1 MQRNHFTL
9 IPVASPQHRK
19 KPNNKVVI
27 FLFLSFTASE
37 IGQNISRAA
46 TGDEAIFD
54 PHFLHT
60 SSDVPLD
67 LSVFSHST
75 PLQPGNY
82 LLGVILNERKIS
94 MSHVVVRKIEKT
106 STICISPELLEQL
119 HIKAEYLDDYPVKEP
134 DRRSSCQTIEQLVP
148 AARAHIDIATQQL
161 IISIPQAALSRRTPN
176 DIDPSLW
183 DSGINALLLSYDAN
197 YYQSTQQAGDFKSFY
212 NGDNIG
218 INLHGFMLRHRGSL
232 NWQQNNGKHYR
243 SQRNYV
249 EHDID
254 PLKARLTVGDA
265 DTSGNLFD
273 SFSFRGIM
281 LASDD
286 NMLPDSQRGYAPIIR
301 GVAQTNAHVTVRQNN
316 SLLYETTVPPG
327 PFSIDDLYP
336 TGYGGDISVTV
347 RESDGRVNQFT
358 VPYAAIAQLVRP
370 GMTLYSLTAGTL
382 RNMNL
387 SRSEKVAQ
395 ATLQRGISNHLTGYG
410 GVLSTRDYHALLLG
424 GALGTSYGAIAL
436 DATQTHAASQSQH
449 RQGQSYR
456 LTWSKLFNASN
467 STVSVAAWRFSSSG
481 YLSLNNAMRWREDAR
496 RAQPNETFSAY
507 APPRSRISVSLSQG
521 FNEGWGQLYLSA
533 IRQSYWQRSGNNNNQ
548 LQAGYSNTFGS
559 VNWSLSAN
567 RVHSREGEE
576 TQYTLGLSVPL
587 GSGSRSTSLN
597 MNLNHSNDG
606 LTSLANINS
615 SLGEGQQLEYNLGVS
630 HDRQQLSSANAA
642 ASWHT
647 PVTTLQGSYER
658 GSYSDSW
665 SAGMNGAVA
674 VVADG
679 IVASPWYSKTMAL
692 VSAPGASGAYVEG
705 HSGLQLNAQGQALVP
720 YLVAYRQNEIALNPQ
735 GLPPDVELTST
746 LSQTVPHSGALVKVD
761 FATRVGRAVLIH
773 VVLPAGQSLPF
784 GASVRDA
791 QGQDLGM
798 VAQGDMI
805 YVRLPEGDSRLEVM
819 SAGRS
824 ICTMNLSLS
833 KKSVSRNGFA
843 QFNLPCQPAT

>member
-1 MQRNHFTL
+1 MQRNNFTL
-9 IPVASPQHRK
+9 IPVDPSPTRRK
-19 KPNNKVVI
+19 SNNKFFI
-27 FLFLSFTASE
+27 FLFLSFTTSE

-60 SSDVPLD
+60 SSDTPLD
-67 LSVFSHST
+67 LSVFNHST

-94 MSHVVVRKIEKT
+94 MSQVVVKKIEKN
-106 STICISPELLEQL
+106 STICLSPELVEKL
-119 HIKAEYLDDYPVKEP
+119 HIKSEYLSDYHFKKS
-134 DRRSSCQTIEQLVP
+134 DRHSSCQTIEQLVP
-148 AARAHIDIATQQL
+148 AAQAHIDIATQQL
-161 IISIPQAALSRRTPN
+161 IISIPQAALSRRTSN

-183 DSGINALLLSYDAN
+183 DRGINALLFSYDAN
-197 YYQSTQQAGDFKSFY
+197 YYQSSQKEGDFKSFY

-232 NWQQNNGKHYR
+232 NWQQNSGKHYR

-249 EHDID
+249 EHDIA
-254 PLKARLTVGDA
+254 PLKARVTLGDA

-347 RESDGRVNQFT
+347 RESDGRENQFT

-370 GMTLYSLTAGTL
+370 GMMLYSLTAGTL
-382 RNMNL
+382 RNINL
-387 SRSEKVAQ
+387 SPSEKVAQ

-410 GVLSTRDYHALLLG
+410 GLLSTRYYHALLLG
-424 GALGTSYGAIAL
+424 GALGTPYGAIAL
-436 DATQTHAASQSQH
+436 DATQTHAASRRQH

-467 STVSVAAWRFSSSG
+467 STVSVAAWRLSSSG
-481 YLSLNNAMRWREDAR
+481 YLSLNNAVRWGEDAR
-496 RAQPNETFSAY
+496 RAHPNETLSAY
-507 APPRSRISVSLSQG
+507 ATPRSRISVSLSQG
-521 FNEGWGQLYLSA
+521 FHEGWGQLYLSA
-533 IRQSYWQRSGNNNNQ
+533 IRQSYWQGSGNNNQ
-548 LQAGYSNTFGS
+548 LQAGYSNNFGS
-559 VNWSLSAN
+559 VNGSLSVN
-567 RVHSREGEE
+567 RVHSRQGEE

-587 GSGSRSTSLN
+587 GSGSRHTSLN
-597 MNLNHSNDG
+597 VNVNYSNDG
-606 LTSLANINS
+606 LASLANINS
-615 SLGEGQQLEYNLGVS
+615 SLGEGQQLEYTLGAS
-630 HDRQQLSSANAA
+630 HDRQQHSSASAA

-658 GSYSDSW
+658 GSHSDAW

-674 VVADG
+674 VVSEG

-705 HSGLQLNAQGQALVP
+705 HSGLQLNAQGHALVP

-735 GLPPDVELTST
+735 GLPQDVELKST

-773 VVLPAGQSLPF
+773 VALPAGQSLPF

-805 YVRLPEGDSRLEVM
+805 YVRLPEGDSRLEVI

-824 ICTMNLSLS
+824 ICMMKLSLS
-833 KKSVSRNGFA
+833 KKSASPNGFA
-843 QFNLPCQPAT
+843 QFHLPCQPGT